1 MASLAA
7 IDSLNI
13 IGYYGEMEL
22 PLAERK
28 VRIVMAEQ
36 LQGTVEK
43 YYDTVRTILSD
54 ERTSKRK
61 KDILLAAAVLSL
73 KNAYLSIFD
82 KYYSAYINAAG
93 TGGGG
98 EPYSG
103 ANAWKRRRAYDFAL
117 WITQTARREPNLAF
131 SESHAAAVTRT
142 EVNAVCN
149 LAAMDAAY
157 RQGKRFKTWKTFGDL
172 KVRPTHKAANGQRVP
187 LDMPFTVGGY
197 EMMFPNDSSLGAP
210 AGEVVNCRCVLEF
223 DDGKHLTNGNERGIM
238 KTGSGRVSTI
248 SAEREQEYGV
258 PYGAYAVNADME
270 YINSNEFA
278 KKFKNITENKV
289 VNETLLQC
297 ARKAIEHRNGT
308 LYEDMYLINGYTGEI
323 IAQRLDMTAKQGISH
338 NDEIDN
344 AILNAH
350 ENNVPIIAFHSHP
363 EGFPPS
369 IDDYNAAYDYGY
381 TLAVVAGHNGQVYI
395 YSNEVG
401 SFDNVEDIQIHIKSA
416 YEGGYDVDRAYLEAY
431 DEIGITYRIAKE

>member
-1 MASLAA
+1 MSLSAT
-7 IDSLNI
+7 DSLNI

-22 PLAERK
+22 PTAEKK

-43 YYDTVRTILSD
+43 YYETVRAILSD
-54 ERTSKRK
+54 DKTSKRK

-93 TGGGG
+93 TGGG

-149 LAAMDAAY
+149 LAAMDTAY
-157 RQGKRFKTWKTFGDL
+157 RQGKRFKTWKTFGDA
-172 KVRPTHKAANGQRVP
+172 KVRPSHKAANGQRVP
-187 LDMPFTVGGY
+187 LDMPFIVGGY

-210 AGEVVNCRCVLEF
+210 AEEVVNCRCVLEF

-323 IAQRLDMTAKQGISH
+323 MAEQLNSECEKGITYNDGIKAALAKAKAENIPLIAL
-338 NDEIDN
+338 
-344 AILNAH
+344 
-350 ENNVPIIAFHSHP
+350 HSHP
-363 EGFPPS
+363 EGYPPS
-369 IDDYNAAYDYGY
+369 VEDFNKAYENNY
-381 TLAVVAGHNGQVYI
+381 TLGVVAGHNGQVYLYTNTNTFVYDADAI
-395 YSNEVG
+395 QLDIVVTYS
-401 SFDNVEDIQIHIKSA
+401 
-416 YEGGYDVDRAYLEAY
+416 GGADVDRAYREAFEDY
-431 DEIGITYRIAKE
+431 GLKYTIAKE